1 MNKDRSKEWVKAVLQ
16 LIVEVINGAGD
27 NEGLD
32 DLIIQY
38 EDFTDAEKNMVHR
51 LILEQFEV
59 KDSILIL
66 SFINHIMKLPEFS
79 LDMAKQI
86 CMIQRTPEGNYAG
99 IE

>member
-38 EDFTDAEKNMVHR
+38 EDFTDEEKDMVHR
-51 LILEQFEV
+51 LILEQFDV

-66 SFINHIMKLPEFS
+66 SFINNVMKLS
-79 LDMAKQI
+79 
-86 CMIQRTPEGNYAG
+86 
-99 IE
+99 

>member
-66 SFINHIMKLPEFS
+66 SFINNVMKLPEFS

-86 CMIQRTPEGNYAG
+86 YTVDYGFKE
-99 IE
+99 